1 MQVGELKI
9 GIFDIALDS
18 DFPLPELPEV
28 EKIDA
33 LLKSNDAI
41 FSALRVDGAHSVSG
55 MEIR

>member
-1 MQVGELKI
+1 MQEGELKI
-9 GIFDIALDS
+9 GFFDIALDS
-18 DFPLPELPEV
+18 DIPLPELPEV

-41 FSALRVDGAHSVSG
+41 LSALRVDGTHSVSG